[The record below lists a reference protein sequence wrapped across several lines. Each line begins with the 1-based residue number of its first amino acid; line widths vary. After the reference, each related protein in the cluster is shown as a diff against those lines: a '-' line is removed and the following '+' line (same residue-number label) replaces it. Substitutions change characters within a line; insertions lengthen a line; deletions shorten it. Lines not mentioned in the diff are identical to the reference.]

1 MFDRELCPAAEEPRN
16 LNNFLASVVVAM
28 NNCDTEDRRC
38 VISNPQTHY
47 CFCQICGGC
56 YAYDDGNNCHSN
68 VNTTIKKT
76 YTNLCQCAEEI
87 MWNSGV
93 PPKPDCRWFTN
104 FSELRRQ
111 WSNHARQQNCKCC
124 KCRQR

>member
-1 MFDRELCPAAEEPRN
+1 MSCCRRTEKFEQFPCDGCC
-16 LNNFLASVVVAM
+16 V

-56 YAYDDGNNCHSN
+56 YAYDNGNNCHSN